1 MNVGVATKNRTC
13 WSIAWAL
20 TLVGAHL
27 APQPG
32 PGRRPHG
39 RAGVPRSGRRF
50 GVGGW
55 RLGLGDVGMAASC
68 GVGRSRVGGPRAAAG
83 AGRGGQHRAPGTSR
97 LAPCGQ
103 RRAASQAAE
112 ATPPMATG
120 RRGFPGGGW
129 RPGRLGLSAAV
140 APRTTPVSPAGM
152 GTAGSR
158 WTVVE
163 PGGIGPAACWWPA
176 GWSGTSSMVR
186 Y

>member
-55 RLGLGDVGMAASC
+55 RLGVGDVGMAASC
-68 GVGRSRVGGPRAAAG
+68 GVGRGRVGGPRAAAG
-83 AGRGGQHRAPGTSR
+83 AGRGGQHRAPGISR
-97 LAPCGQ
+97 SAPCGQ
-103 RRAASQAAE
+103 RRAAGQAAE
-112 ATPPMATG
+112 ATHPWRPGGEGSQAG
-120 RRGFPGGGW
+120 VAAGALGAQRRGGAADHAGEPGGDGHGRQQVDGGRAGW
-129 RPGRLGLSAAV
+129 DRPGRLLV
-140 APRTTPVSPAGM
+140 AGGM
-152 GTAGSR
+152 ER
-158 WTVVE
+158 HF
-163 PGGIGPAACWWPA
+163 
-176 GWSGTSSMVR
+176 
-186 Y
+186 